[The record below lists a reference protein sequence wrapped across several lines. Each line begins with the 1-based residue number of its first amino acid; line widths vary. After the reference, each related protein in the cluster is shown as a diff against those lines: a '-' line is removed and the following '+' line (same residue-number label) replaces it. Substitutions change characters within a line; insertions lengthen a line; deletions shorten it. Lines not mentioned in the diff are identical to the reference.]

1 MARSSFFGSSFSRL
15 TYSANLE
22 KEDLKNEDL
31 NKTNGFVVLIAGL
44 SDGTV
49 INIPNGVEEE
59 VWCEILLKFPF
70 RPISRT

>member
-15 TYSANLE
+15 TYSANL
-22 KEDLKNEDL
+22 KNEDPDNEDL
-31 NKTNGFVVLIAGL
+31 NKTNGFVVVIAGL

-49 INIPNGVEEE
+49 INIPNGVDEE

>member
-22 KEDLKNEDL
+22 NEDPENEDL
-31 NKTNGFVVLIAGL
+31 NKTNGFVVVIAGL

-49 INIPNGVEEE
+49 VNIQNGVEGAVLSETG
-59 VWCEILLKFPF
+59 LKFTVF
-70 RPISRT
+70 PISPT